1 LSGASGLP
9 LGLSFALCDLRHSAA
24 GTRRAIERSPSCDAI
39 EPDQALTATNKGKP
53 QEGVM
58 ADKSSLGL
66 LGFIFGGITAIV
78 ALIAGFLVIG
88 HVEGKLMLDESS
100 PTAVAASLT
109 TEQR

>member
-1 LSGASGLP
+1 
-9 LGLSFALCDLRHSAA
+9 
-24 GTRRAIERSPSCDAI
+24 
-39 EPDQALTATNKGKP
+39 
-53 QEGVM
+53 M